1 MRTISSI
8 SSLGQFSERLGLLQ
22 DGPAATWGR
31 TLLLP
36 APFLLKDSCSLQA
49 LTGDSHA
56 LCCNSPGS
64 KNINSATPHSALLY
78 NQALESYFP
87 DVVSTCS
94 PLLAL
99 PVSLAIFSFSEN
111 RSKTGSE
118 DSQVLYIF
126 WESTF
131 FEILLSSV
139 CLSWSLRVNFS
150 ISEISLPLYLPPSFF
165 LVEAKFRA
173 MGALV
178 LLLTC
183 MCGDEL
189 LSLRNLGV
197 NLTHVQGLGAGRECH
212 TCS

>member
-1 MRTISSI
+1 M
-8 SSLGQFSERLGLLQ
+8 
-22 DGPAATWGR
+22 
-31 TLLLP
+31 
-36 APFLLKDSCSLQA
+36 
-49 LTGDSHA
+49 
-56 LCCNSPGS
+56 
-64 KNINSATPHSALLY
+64 
-78 NQALESYFP
+78 
-87 DVVSTCS
+87 
-94 PLLAL
+94 
-99 PVSLAIFSFSEN
+99 
-111 RSKTGSE
+111 
-118 DSQVLYIF
+118 
-126 WESTF
+126 
-131 FEILLSSV
+131 
-139 CLSWSLRVNFS
+139 NFS